1 MHSKIRFIIT
11 SILIS
16 IAFFLF
22 AKIDLKIAFIQ
33 SNITLIWLPSGLSLP
48 VLLFGGYKYLPAVS
62 IGAFFTTYSTGAPI
76 GFVIA
81 TAIGNSLEPLFSAY
95 FLKSRLENN
104 KYPLSL
110 KNVGLFFL
118 IAIIIAP
125 TISALIGVLGLC
137 LNGMVEWNFFY
148 SISLGWW
155 AGNAFGV
162 LTLGAFVFAWL
173 SNANISHTKS
183 TPLEGFILFI
193 LLTLTQTIIYF
204 DIVSPNASLPLTWT
218 AFPFLIWTSI
228 RFNHKIAVTFTCIT
242 ISIAV
247 LATINGKGPLF
258 TGSINP
264 SLYILYGFCSIVMLN
279 SMILAAI
286 SSERFLKEKRLAR
299 NNELLKQT
307 EEIARIG
314 SWELDTITKERTWT
328 DEIFS
333 IHEVPITKSPLSTEE
348 AILFYPLPGRL
359 TLQTAMLDA
368 IEKGIPYN
376 LELPFITKSGKS
388 LWIQTQCRIIKSNNK
403 VVRLI
408 GTFQDITLRKETE
421 TELIKTKEAAEAA
434 NQAKS
439 DFLANISHELRTP
452 LNSVIALTDLLLKS
466 KLNESQEKNMGIV
479 FQSANSLLDLLNSI
493 LDYSKIESG
502 ELALK
507 IEKLNLIEL
516 VNQAIN
522 TIRSAADDK
531 NISILISLAKN
542 LPTYIWIDS
551 ARLRQILINLLINA
565 IKFTN
570 AGSVEIIIEVLKFDS
585 SINQMQ
591 ILFSV
596 IDTGIGIS
604 EEHQKRIFEAFTQ
617 ADSSTSRR
625 YKGIG
630 LGLSISNTLLRLMNS
645 KLRLESELDKGS
657 RFYFILE
664 TKIEYENIQEDAK
677 YSMTNENYNSF
688 FPDLTNI
695 SKILVV
701 DDDTINLFLVRTII
715 QELLPNSN
723 LIEATNGKEAI
734 DIFQKENPDL
744 IILDIQMPEM
754 NGLEATIEIRK
765 LEKEKRTPIIAL
777 TAGTMKGDKEK
788 CLSIGMDDYACKPF
802 VKYTIAKLLYK
813 WLFNQ

>member
-1 MHSKIRFIIT
+1 MQSKLRYLFT

-16 IAFFLF
+16 MAFYLF
-22 AKIDLKIAFIQ
+22 AKIGLKIAFIQ
-33 SNITLIWLPSGLSLP
+33 SNVTLIWLPSGLSLP
-48 VLLFGGYKYLPAVS
+48 VLLFGGYKYLPAIS

-81 TAIGNSLEPLFSAY
+81 TVIGNSLEPLFSAY

-110 KNVGLFFL
+110 KNVGMFFL

-137 LNGMVEWNFFY
+137 LNGMVEWNSFF

-162 LTLGAFVFAWL
+162 LTLGALVFAWL
-173 SNANISHTKS
+173 SNSNINPTKS
-183 TPLEGFILFI
+183 TLLEGFSLLI
-193 LLTLTQTIIYF
+193 LLTFTQTIIYF
-204 DIVSPNASLPLTWT
+204 DLVSPIASMSLAWT

-228 RFNHKIAVTFTCIT
+228 RFNHKITVTFTCTTIAIAVFAT
-242 ISIAV
+242 IS
-247 LATINGKGPLF
+247 GKGPLF

-264 SLYILYGFCSIVMLN
+264 SLFLLYGFSSITMLN
-279 SMILAAI
+279 SMILTAI
-286 SSERFLKEKRLAR
+286 ASERILKEKSLAR
-299 NNELLKQT
+299 NNELLRQT

-314 SWELDTITKERTWT
+314 SWEMDTVTKERTWT
-328 DEIFS
+328 DEIFN
-333 IHEVPITKSPLSTEE
+333 IHEVPITKSPLSLEE
-348 AILFYPLPGRL
+348 AIQFYPLPGRL
-359 TLQTAMLDA
+359 VLQAAMQNA
-368 IEKGIPYN
+368 IEEGVPYN
-376 LELPFITKSGKS
+376 LELPFITKSGRS
-388 LWIQTQCRIIKSNNK
+388 LWIQTQCRVIRVNDKII
-403 VVRLI
+403 RLI

-466 KLNESQEKNMGIV
+466 KLDASQGKNMAIV
-479 FQSANSLLDLLNSI
+479 FQSANSLLDLLNDI

-502 ELALK
+502 QLALK
-507 IEKLNLIEL
+507 IEKIKLIEL
-516 VNQAIN
+516 VNQSIN
-522 TIRSAADDK
+522 TIRSAANDK
-531 NISILISLAKN
+531 NISILTNLAKN

-551 ARLRQILINLLINA
+551 TRLRQILINLLINA

-570 AGSVEIIIEVLKFDS
+570 AGSVEVKIEVLKFDS

-604 EEHQKRIFEAFTQ
+604 EEHQKSIFEAFTQ
-617 ADSSTSRR
+617 ADSSTNRR

-630 LGLSISNTLLRLMNS
+630 LGLSISNTLLRIMNS

-664 TKIEYENIQEDAK
+664 TKIEYTNIHEEVEH
-677 YSMTNENYNSF
+677 SSTNENYNSF
-688 FPDLTNI
+688 FPDSTNI

-701 DDDTINLFLVRTII
+701 DDDPINLFLVRTII
-715 QELLPNSN
+715 QELLPNSK
-723 LIEATNGKEAI
+723 LIEAMNGKEAI